1 MKQSKCPYCDT
12 LHDPI
17 NILEH
22 TLFDCKQWQSERVQW
37 ISHLENDIPNNFM
50 NATLLN
56 ILKQST
62 RPILERNCQSTN
74 ILLVAFGG
82 HTAHKI
88 NGQFVV
94 TRRNVKRF
102 SVSDILPRHTAGF
115 LRSVYNKIN
124 LDSLNRVLPGS

>member
-1 MKQSKCPYCDT
+1 M
-12 LHDPI
+12 
-17 NILEH
+17 NW
-22 TLFDCKQWQSERVQW
+22 F
-37 ISHLENDIPNNFM
+37 SHLENDIPDNYM

-62 RPILERNCQSTN
+62 KPIIERDCQSKI

-88 NGQFVV
+88 NGQLVV
-94 TRRNVKRF
+94 TRRNAKRF
-102 SVSDILPRHTAGF
+102 SVSDILSRHTAGF

-124 LDSLNRVLPGS
+124 LDSLNRVLPGSWLYITSQAPLLSTAAAAGTGVGSVGEL